1 MKEKKS
7 SYFTATWKMLAAVII
22 GGIAGGVSVV
32 IYELIKKGIE
42 AGRGRA
48 DRYGGCMGL
57 SENISD
63 HILCC
68 ICDEQTGVYQ
78 CRDSVGIYAEYDYE
92 RRPGAGKPSGI
103 YQR

>member
-1 MKEKKS
+1 MKNKKEKKQEEEEL
-7 SYFTATWKMLAAVII
+7 TGMAAVW
-22 GGIAGGVSVV
+22 V
-32 IYELIKKGIE
+32 
-42 AGRGRA
+42 
-48 DRYGGCMGL
+48 

>member
-1 MKEKKS
+1 MKNKKEKKQEEEEL
-7 SYFTATWKMLAAVII
+7 TGMAAVWD
-22 GGIAGGVSVV
+22 
-32 IYELIKKGIE
+32 YLKTF
-42 AGRGRA
+42 
-48 DRYGGCMGL
+48 
-57 SENISD
+57 
-63 HILCC
+63 LCC

>member
-1 MKEKKS
+1 MKNKKEKKQEEAV
-7 SYFTATWKMLAAVII
+7 TA
-22 GGIAGGVSVV
+22 
-32 IYELIKKGIE
+32 EE
-42 AGRGRA
+42 ALEDREA
-48 DRYGGCMGL
+48 DGGCMGL

-68 ICDEQTGVYQ
+68 ICNEQTGVYQ

>member
-1 MKEKKS
+1 
-7 SYFTATWKMLAAVII
+7 
-22 GGIAGGVSVV
+22 
-32 IYELIKKGIE
+32 
-42 AGRGRA
+42 
-48 DRYGGCMGL
+48 MGL

-68 ICDEQTGVYQ
+68 ICNEQTGVYQ

-103 YQR
+103 YNNYNSVDAIVTALNNNDIKYAIIPNNINVDKILSKIIVSE

>member
-1 MKEKKS
+1 MKNKKEKKQEEE
-7 SYFTATWKMLAAVII
+7 
-22 GGIAGGVSVV
+22 
-32 IYELIKKGIE
+32 ELTG
-42 AGRGRA
+42 
-48 DRYGGCMGL
+48 MGL

>member
-1 MKEKKS
+1 M
-7 SYFTATWKMLAAVII
+7 
-22 GGIAGGVSVV
+22 AGGVIERFHAANSDFAEWFYGVCGG
-32 IYELIKKGIE
+32 KE